1 MNDEVLLSKS
11 KENLDGDERLVC
23 AASNILKTD
32 IDQLQMISTVAL
44 KLLELT
50 QEENTYSS
58 DLSEIIQTEPTLV
71 AKVLQVVNSAAF
83 SLANNIQSIHH
94 ALSMIGFAEIRQIAI
109 EQLLFNQ
116 LVNQGV
122 QKSFDQLFFWQ
133 HCLFVACLSKQIAID
148 LGYPKPE
155 IIYTA
160 GLLHDI
166 GKLVFEN
173 HGKVAYSDFLS
184 STDRSDSPTDQN
196 ERVFFGLTHTDIGH
210 LLCMKWN
217 LPTIVTAVVAFH
229 HDLAPKHSRYAEYN
243 YETAI
248 VSFADYIAWL
258 HGIGASR
265 NEAGRGLPDKVLNII
280 DFRKLDFENL
290 LQRVDQAM
298 TRTSQLYGITFPD
311 IQKLRASLVFTA
323 IRDECTAHLKSHPSK
338 QKLTPLASLIS
349 PHRSLDPQEIILST
363 LQAIHDDFAFE
374 RVIMF
379 GMSPNRHGLLA
390 KHCWPKQD
398 YPELLIPI
406 DAIGGQ
412 LLQCLRNRTPVIIN
426 KLSDDFGKRLANIL
440 NIESFVAA
448 PVLQNNRLIGVLY
461 ADHVQSKRVV
471 DPDCLL
477 QILPVANEL
486 GVALFHAKKFCMAKK
501 QAEIDSLTQLYNKGK
516 INHLLN
522 EVYQHQ
528 GDALDHFAI
537 GFVDIDHFKKFN
549 DICGHQAGDD
559 VLKIV
564 AEILRSLSRPADF
577 VGRYGGEEFL
587 FALRQTNKEGAYGYA
602 ERMRLEIERRG
613 KLLSPRFDNLALTVS
628 IGIALYNPK
637 FQHYLEHVAMA
648 DQAMYRAKKQGR
660 NRVLLI
666 N

>member
-1 MNDEVLLSKS
+1 MNNEILSSKN
-11 KENLDGDERLVC
+11 KENLDCDEQLVC

-32 IDQLQMISTVAL
+32 IDHLQMIPTVAL
-44 KLLELT
+44 KLLQLT
-50 QEENTYSS
+50 QDENARSS
-58 DLSEIIQTEPTLV
+58 ELSEIIQTEPALV

-83 SLANNIQSIHH
+83 SLVNNIESISH

-122 QKSFDQLFFWQ
+122 HKKFDQLFFWQ

-148 LGYPKPE
+148 VGYPNPE

-173 HGKVAYSDFLS
+173 HGKVTYSDFLS
-184 STDRSDSPTDQN
+184 STDRSDSPTDHN

-210 LLCMKWN
+210 VFCLKWN
-217 LPTIVTAVVAFH
+217 LPTVVTAVVAFH

-248 VSFADYIAWL
+248 ISFADYIAWL

-265 NEAGRGLPDKVLNII
+265 NEASRGLPENLMSVI
-280 DFRKLDFENL
+280 DFRTLDFENL
-290 LQRVDQAM
+290 LKRVDQAM
-298 TRTSQLYGITFPD
+298 THTSQFYGITFPD
-311 IQKLRASLVFTA
+311 IQKLRASLVFIV
-323 IRDECTAHLKSHPSK
+323 IRDELTAHLKFDSSR
-338 QKLTPLASLIS
+338 QNLTPLASLVS
-349 PHRSLDPQEIILST
+349 PHRSLDTQEIILST
-363 LQAIHDDFAFE
+363 LQAIHNEFAFE

-379 GMSPNRHGLLA
+379 GMSLNRHGLLA
-390 KHCWPKQD
+390 KHSWPKQD
-398 YPELLIPI
+398 YTELFIPI

-426 KLSDDFGKRLANIL
+426 KSSDKFSERLTTIL
-440 NIESFVAA
+440 NIESFIAV

-461 ADHVQSKRVV
+461 ADHVHSKRVI
-471 DPDCLL
+471 DPDCLS

-486 GVALFHAKKFCMAKK
+486 GVALFHAKKFKMAKR

-516 INHLLN
+516 INQLLS
-522 EVYQHQ
+522 EVYQHEK
-528 GDALDHFAI
+528 GELDEFAI
-537 GFVDIDHFKKFN
+537 GFVDIDRFKKFN
-549 DICGHQAGDD
+549 DICGHQVGDD

-587 FALRQTNKEGAYGYA
+587 FALRQTNREGAYEYA
-602 ERMRLEIERRG
+602 ERMRSEIEKRG
-613 KLLSPRFDNLALTVS
+613 KLLSPRFNKLALTAS
-628 IGIALYNPK
+628 IGIAMYNSK
-637 FQHYLEHVAMA
+637 FDHYLQHVAMA